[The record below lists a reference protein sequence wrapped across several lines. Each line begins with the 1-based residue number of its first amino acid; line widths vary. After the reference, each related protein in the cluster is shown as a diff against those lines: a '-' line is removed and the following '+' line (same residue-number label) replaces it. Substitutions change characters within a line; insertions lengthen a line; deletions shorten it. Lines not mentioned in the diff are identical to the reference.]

1 MYRLKGT
8 NEMPIK
14 WCKKYSKFKTKQKK
28 LKKLSTN
35 TRVTNKY
42 NFGT

>member
-1 MYRLKGT
+1 MKCLSNGVK
-8 NEMPIK
+8 NIVNIVNL
-14 WCKKYSKFKTKQKK
+14 KTKQKK